1 MTNQV
6 DIVELAREIARI
18 AGKTTDPATGLLLM
32 ELVERLLRT
41 VGMPPGSDQGPD

>member
-1 MTNQV
+1 MSDKV

-18 AGKTTDPATGLLLM
+18 ASKTSDPETGLLLI

-41 VGMPPGSDQGPD
+41 VGMSPGSDQGPD